1 MYLAKNRGG
10 LCKNYKIHILQKI
23 YKHYLDCNSSAPH
36 GMKTK
41 IFKNHQKSYEK
52 LYWNLYRIIIFVRF
66 LKIFVRGKGEA
77 LSIYENLIVNFLVQC
92 GDKFL
97 MSVGVPLWGRNR
109 SNLYKSNKYF
119 DRFG

>member
-1 MYLAKNRGG
+1 M
-10 LCKNYKIHILQKI
+10 
-23 YKHYLDCNSSAPH
+23 D
-36 GMKTK
+36 
-41 IFKNHQKSYEK
+41 
-52 LYWNLYRIIIFVRF
+52 III
-66 LKIFVRGKGEA
+66 I
-77 LSIYENLIVNFLVQC
+77 QC

>member
-1 MYLAKNRGG
+1 MGKFLFIYIMGKIQYAHAEISMSFPTNATLQLCNFATLIGSHFLKNGD
-10 LCKNYKIHILQKI
+10 
-23 YKHYLDCNSSAPH
+23 HYIN
-36 GMKTK
+36 
-41 IFKNHQKSYEK
+41 IF
-52 LYWNLYRIIIFVRF
+52 III
-66 LKIFVRGKGEA
+66 
-77 LSIYENLIVNFLVQC
+77 QC